1 MGSQTIVAKHKRA
14 GADFLLKAACVLA
27 VVGGTM
33 WALLPSHRVATGIR
47 AVAARDKKM
56 PDFSLPSLDGGV
68 WKLSDH
74 RGQVILV
81 NFWATWC
88 PPCRE
93 ETPGLIRVSRELAG
107 QPFQIAGIAM
117 DDDGAKAAGPFV
129 KRYGIPYPILLP
141 NAQFAL
147 SDAIESLPSSF
158 LLDRQ
163 GRIAKVYVGEAD
175 EAVVLRDARIL
186 LAESPQSK

>member
-1 MGSQTIVAKHKRA
+1 MGSQTIVAPRKPA
-14 GADFLLKAACVLA
+14 GADFLLKAACILA
-27 VVGGTM
+27 VAAGTI
-33 WALLPSHRVATGIR
+33 WALLPSHRTATGVR
-47 AVAARDKKM
+47 TPAARDKKM
-56 PDFSLPSLDGGV
+56 PDFSLPSLGGGR

-93 ETPGLIRVSRELAG
+93 ETPGLIRVSRTLAG

-117 DDDGAKAAGPFV
+117 DDDGATSAAPFAR
-129 KRYGIPYPILLP
+129 RYGIPYPVLLP
-141 NAQFAL
+141 TAQFAL
-147 SDAIESLPSSF
+147 SEAIDSLPTS
-158 LLDRQ
+158 LLVDRQ

-186 LAESPQSK
+186 LAEKPQSK